1 MKFSFN
7 NKNQAFYN
15 TLKAEVDKYFNQRKV
30 KKTGNWKLFLKSGV
44 LIPSAIAIYI
54 ILLRFDWSI
63 TGIILLSAL
72 LGLAMAMIGF
82 NVMHDACHGSFSS
95 KKWMNNLF
103 GFSINILGGNAFM
116 WKQKH
121 NIIHHTYTNVDGIDD
136 DISFST
142 LIRSCET
149 QQWKPVHRV
158 QHLYLPIMYSLTSF
172 AWMFGTD
179 YVKYFT
185 KKVHTTPM
193 SKMDT
198 SEHFIFWISKLI
210 NISYYIII
218 PLLLKGWLFW
228 LLFFASLHIVLGL
241 VLAVVFQ
248 LAHIVEHTE
257 FEVATI
263 EPKMVESEWAVHQVK
278 TTANF
283 APKNKIISWMVGGL
297 NFQIEHHL
305 FPRISHI
312 HYPELSKIVKK
323 TCEKFNL
330 PYNQYP
336 TMWSAFVSHYRMM
349 RKLGR
354 KPVLAMAR

>member
-95 KKWMNNLF
+95 KKWVNQVF

-136 DISFST
+136 DISFSK

-149 QQWKPVHRV
+149 QQWMPVHRV

-228 LLFFASLHIVLGL
+228 LLFFVSLHVVLGL